1 MKILKIDSLFT
12 WTDAKSLETKDW
24 RLPEIDELYKM
35 FDLGILNDGEI
46 YWSNTR
52 SDCDINWKK
61 SLHLIDYGVKYPHE
75 LIGYKTRIKASVI
88 LIKKNQ

>member
-12 WTDAKSLETKDW
+12 WIDAKSLEDHKW

-35 FDLGILNDGEI
+35 FDLGILDDGKI

-52 SDCDINWKK
+52 SDCDISWKK
-61 SLHLIDYGVKYPHE
+61 SLHLINYGIKHPHE
-75 LIGYKTRIKASVI
+75 LIGFKNGIEANII

>member
-1 MKILKIDSLFT
+1 MKILKIDLLFN
-12 WTDAKSLETKDW
+12 WTDAKNLEDDKW
-24 RLPEIDELYKM
+24 RLPEIDELYKI
-35 FDLGILNDGEI
+35 FDLGILDDGKI

-61 SLHLIDYGVKYPHE
+61 SLHLINYGIKYPHE
-75 LIGYKTRIKASVI
+75 LIGYKTGIQANVI